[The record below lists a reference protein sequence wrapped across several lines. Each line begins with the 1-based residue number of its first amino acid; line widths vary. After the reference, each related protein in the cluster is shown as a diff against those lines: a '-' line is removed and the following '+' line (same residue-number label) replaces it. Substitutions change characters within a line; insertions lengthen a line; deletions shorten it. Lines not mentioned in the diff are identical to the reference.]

1 MHSVT
6 NRNLVWLFAAL
17 ALLLGGCAGTV
28 VKMREVPAA
37 EAMQAPESGKALLVF
52 MRPSGLGFAIQSS
65 VFEIKDNAPELIG
78 IVAAK
83 TRVEH
88 QVAPGKYLFMTIGE
102 NADFMSAEVAA
113 GKTYYVKVEPR
124 MGMWKAR
131 FGLEPYRAKD
141 LSGSV
146 FAGELKDCRPVAK
159 NAESDAWAAE
169 NMTSI
174 RQKRSEYYGDW
185 MKKPEAERPR
195 LALEDG
201 R

>member
-1 MHSVT
+1 MAAILS
-6 NRNLVWLFAAL
+6 RNLVWLFAAL
-17 ALLLGGCAGTV
+17 TVTLGGCAGTV
-28 VKMREVPAA
+28 VKMREIPVTDAK
-37 EAMQAPESGKALLVF
+37 EAPEPGKALVVF

-65 VFEIKDNAPELIG
+65 VFEIKDDTPVLIG

-83 TRVEH
+83 TRVSQ
-88 QVAPGKYLFMTIGE
+88 QVVPGKYLYMTIGE

-141 LSGSV
+141 LAGSA

-159 NAESDAWAAE
+159 TAESDAWAAE
-169 NMTSI
+169 NMMSI
-174 RQKRSEYYGDW
+174 RQKRSEYYADW

-195 LALEDG
+195 LLAEDG